1 VHRPGR
7 VSLWPGLDTALKK
20 EPTEDDKYR
29 WLLAERILSKLV
41 GEAQEMKTKV
51 VIVNLAQV
59 YDATWAASF
68 RARPDVYDRWIAGQR
83 LAELCQRIGAWFGEP
98 DGTGNMQIEY
108 RWLQDANLYRKQS
121 S

>member
-1 VHRPGR
+1 VY
-7 VSLWPGLDTALKK
+7 LWPGLDTALKK

-29 WLLAERILSKLV
+29 WLAAERILSKLV
-41 GEAQEMKTKV
+41 GEAQEMETKV
-51 VIVNLAQV
+51 VIVTIPYLAQV

-68 RARPDVYDRWIAGQR
+68 RARPDVYDRSIAGQR
-83 LAELCQRIGAWFGEP
+83 LAELCLRIGAWFGEP

-121 S
+121 VLM